1 MNREVHVRI
10 WERPEVRVLWAT
22 RHEERFPP
30 TRLSD
35 GCGFRKETI
44 AGMRR
49 NGRDAP
55 IPAVRGTAIEPPES
69 TLSGHSPRGAV
80 GRKRAIA

>member
-10 WERPEVRVLWAT
+10 WERPEVRVLRAT
-22 RHEERFPP
+22 RHEEWFPP
-30 TRLSD
+30 TRLSA

-44 AGMRR
+44 AGLRR

-55 IPAVRGTAIEPPES
+55 KPDLCAAAGERASFELLPVIRLS
-69 TLSGHSPRGAV
+69 RTLT
-80 GRKRAIA
+80 IF

>member
-10 WERPEVRVLWAT
+10 WERPEVRVLRAT

-30 TRLSD
+30 TRLSA
-35 GCGFRKETI
+35 GYEFRKETI

-55 IPAVRGTAIEPPES
+55 IPAVRCATIEPPEW
-69 TLSGHSPRGAV
+69 TPLDLHD
-80 GRKRAIA
+80 RAA